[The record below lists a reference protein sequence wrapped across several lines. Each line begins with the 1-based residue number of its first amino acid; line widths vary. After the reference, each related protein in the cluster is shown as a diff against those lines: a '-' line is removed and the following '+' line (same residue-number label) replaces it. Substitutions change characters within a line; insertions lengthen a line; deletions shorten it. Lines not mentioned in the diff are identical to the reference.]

1 MVRLM
6 TAERA
11 RRAALAAERYR
22 AIGYPL
28 EAAFWDKKARDY
40 ARQDKKVRQ

>member
-1 MVRLM
+1 MS
-6 TAERA
+6 AERV
-11 RRAALAAERYR
+11 RRATMAAERYR
-22 AIGYPL
+22 ANGYPL